1 VRLQV
6 EQRFDRELFRKG
18 TKMSRVVVF
27 GAGLVVRAHVRYLL
41 DHGFDVTVAS
51 RTVGKA
57 EAILAGH
64 PRGTPMA
71 FDIAKEP
78 ERLDEIVAAHD
89 LAVSLLPWQYHPKV
103 AASSVA
109 HGKTMVTTSYVKDEM
124 KALDGPAKDAGVMLL
139 NELGVDPGI
148 DHMTAMQVI
157 HRVQAAGGTITTFQ
171 SYCGGLPAPE
181 ANDNPFGYK
190 FSWSPRGVLLAGL
203 NDASYRMNGAD
214 TEVPGAQ
221 LFDHIWTVPVEVEGR
236 VIEFKGYPNRDSMPY
251 TDYYGIDPA
260 QTMFRGTLR
269 NPHWC
274 AIMKQVARLGWLRTD
289 DLDGLDGATFTDVTA
304 RLLGVDGTDDVKSV
318 AADRLGLDPAGAEI
332 AGMEWVGL
340 FSDEPLP
347 DAKAPVDILTAR
359 MLDTMSYAEGER
371 DMLVLQHTF
380 IAEYTGRREKIISTM
395 VDFGIPGGD
404 SSMNRTVGLPAAVAA
419 RFALE
424 GRFHQ
429 PGVVVPV
436 MPELYEP
443 VLAELGRLG
452 ITFTE
457 SVEDL

>member
-1 VRLQV
+1 MQ
-6 EQRFDRELFRKG
+6 
-18 TKMSRVVVF
+18 RVVVF

-41 DHGFDVTVAS
+41 DHGFEVTVAS
-51 RTVGKA
+51 RTVSKA

-64 PRGTPMA
+64 PAGRPLA
-71 FDIAKEP
+71 FDIAREP
-78 ERLDEIVAAHD
+78 ERLGSIVAEHD
-89 LAVSLLPWQYHPKV
+89 LAVSLLPWQYHPEV
-103 AASSVA
+103 ARACIANGV
-109 HGKTMVTTSYVKDEM
+109 HMVTTSYVKDEM
-124 KALDGPAKDAGVMLL
+124 WALDGPAREAGVMLL

-157 HRVQAAGGTITTFQ
+157 HRVQAAGGTITSFQ

-203 NDASYRMNGAD
+203 NDARYRRDGVDIA
-214 TEVPGAQ
+214 VPGGR
-221 LFDHIWTVPVEVEGR
+221 LFEQIWKVPVGVEGR
-236 VIEFKGYPNRDSMPY
+236 IVEFDGYPNRDSMPY
-251 TDYYGIDPA
+251 TATYGIDPPG
-260 QTMFRGTLR
+260 TMFRGTLR

-274 AIMKQVARLGWLRTD
+274 AIMRSLARLGWLRTD
-289 DLDGLDGATFTDVTA
+289 ELEGLEGSTYAGLTA
-304 RLLGVDGTDDVKSV
+304 RLAGASGAGSLASAVTTGLGVAPG
-318 AADRLGLDPAGAEI
+318 GPEI
-332 AGMEWVGL
+332 GGMEWLGL
-340 FSDEPLP
+340 LSDEPLP
-347 DAKAPVDILTAR
+347 GPKAPVDILTAR
-359 MLDTMSYAEGER
+359 MLQKMSYAEGER

-380 IAEYTGRREKIISTM
+380 VAAYPDRTERITSTM

-419 RFALE
+419 RFVLE
-424 GRFHQ
+424 GRFHR

-443 VLAELGRLG
+443 ALVELERLG

-457 SVEDL
+457 TVEAV

>member
-1 VRLQV
+1 
-6 EQRFDRELFRKG
+6 
-18 TKMSRVVVF
+18 MSRVVVF

-57 EAILAGH
+57 EAILDGH
-64 PRGTPMA
+64 ASGTPMA
-71 FDIAKEP
+71 FDIAREP
-78 ERLDEIVAAHD
+78 ERLGEIVAGHD
-89 LAVSLLPWQYHPKV
+89 LAVSLLPWQYHPQV
-103 AASSVA
+103 AKSCVA
-109 HGKTMVTTSYVKDEM
+109 HGKNMVTTSYVKDSM
-124 KALDGPAKDAGVMLL
+124 KVLDGPAKAAGVMLL

-203 NDASYRMNGAD
+203 NDAQFRRDGR
-214 TEVPGAQ
+214 EVKVPGGE
-221 LFDHIWTVPVEVEGR
+221 LFDHRWQVPVVVEGETITF
-236 VIEFKGYPNRDSMPY
+236 VGYPNRDSMPY
-251 TDYYGIDPA
+251 MEYYGIDPA
-260 QTMFRGTLR
+260 DTMFRGTLR
-269 NPHWC
+269 FPHWC
-274 AIMKQVARLGWLRTD
+274 AAMKQIARLGWLGTD
-289 DLDGLDGATFTDVTA
+289 DLDGLEGCSFGDLTA
-304 RLLGVDGTDDVKSV
+304 RLIGAGTADSLAAAVAVRLGVDPKG
-318 AADRLGLDPAGAEI
+318 PEI
-332 AGMEWVGL
+332 GCMEWIGL
-340 FSDEPLP
+340 FSNEPLP
-347 DAKAPVDILTAR
+347 AAQAPVDILTAR
-359 MLDTMSYAEGER
+359 MLEKMSYAGGER

-380 IAEYTGRREKIISTM
+380 IAEYPDRREKITSTM

-419 RFALE
+419 RFVLE
-424 GRFHQ
+424 GRFHR

-443 VLAELGRLG
+443 VLEELGRLG

-457 SVEDL
+457 SVEEL

>member
-1 VRLQV
+1 
-6 EQRFDRELFRKG
+6 
-18 TKMSRVVVF
+18 MSNVVVF

-41 DHGFDVTVAS
+41 EHGFDVTVAS

-57 EAILAGH
+57 EAILDSH

-71 FDIAKEP
+71 FDIARQP
-78 ERLDEIVAAHD
+78 ERLDEFVAAHD
-89 LAVSLLPWQYHPKV
+89 LAVSLLPWQYHPQV
-103 AASSVA
+103 AASCVA
-109 HGKTMVTTSYVKDEM
+109 HGKNMVTTSYVKDEM
-124 KALDGPAKDAGVMLL
+124 RALDGPAKAAGVMLL

-157 HRVQAAGGTITTFQ
+157 DRVQSAGGTITTFQ

-203 NDASYRMNGAD
+203 NDASYRMNGVD
-214 TEVPGAQ
+214 TNVPGVR

-236 VIEFKGYPNRDSMPY
+236 TIEFQGYPNRDSMPY
-251 TDYYGIDPA
+251 METYGINPPQA
-260 QTMFRGTLR
+260 MFRGTLR

-274 AIMKQVARLGWLRTD
+274 AIMKQIARLGWLRTD
-289 DLDGLDGATFTDVTA
+289 ELEDLDGATFADVTA
-304 RLLGVDGTDDVKSV
+304 RLLGIGETDDIKAAVAKS
-318 AADRLGLDPAGAEI
+318 LGLNPAGPEVS
-332 AGMEWVGL
+332 GMEWVGL
-340 FSDEPLP
+340 FSAEALP
-347 DAKAPVDILTAR
+347 DTKAPVDILTAR
-359 MLDTMSYAEGER
+359 MLETMSYAEGER

-380 IAEYTGRREKIISTM
+380 IAEYPDRQEKIVSTM

-419 RFALE
+419 RFVLE
-424 GRFHQ
+424 GRVHR

-443 VLAELGRLG
+443 VLEELGRLG

-457 SVEDL
+457 SVEEL